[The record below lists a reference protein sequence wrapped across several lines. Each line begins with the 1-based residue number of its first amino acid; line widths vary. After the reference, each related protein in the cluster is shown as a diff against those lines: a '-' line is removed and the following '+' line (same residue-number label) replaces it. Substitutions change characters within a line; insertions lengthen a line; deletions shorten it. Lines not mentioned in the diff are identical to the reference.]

1 MRTLTSFKICFGFI
15 TILALRRIYT
25 GDRTNGTIF
34 LVYKRHHKGLKFIT
48 FENGRHTM
56 ASPVLLSY
64 PPFLKREEYRTNA
77 RMQKCKI
84 AKMQNI
90 L

>member
-64 PPFLKREEYRTNA
+64 PLFLKNGRNTA
-77 RMQKCKI
+77 QMQECKI
-84 AKMQNI
+84 AKHI
-90 L
+90 VKC

>member
-64 PPFLKREEYRTNA
+64 PLFLKNGRNTVQ
-77 RMQKCKI
+77 MQKCKI
-84 AKMQNI
+84 AKHI
-90 L
+90 VKC